1 MKNLFEY
8 LRFRFI
14 NLLTVLFYAFLII
27 FGVYAYMF
35 FQNKENNMNNRVL
48 MSNYPIYFENIGETF
63 QLEPLQKDMTV
74 TYESTDP
81 SIATVDST
89 GKIVAVNYGSVT
101 IIAKGN
107 NMRQT
112 VKVIV
117 SKDPTSDK
125 VDIKIPLPIK

>member
-1 MKNLFEY
+1 MKLLFEY

-14 NLLTVLFYAFLII
+14 NLLTFLFYAFLII
-27 FGVYAYMF
+27 FGIYAYMF

-48 MSNYPIYFENIGETF
+48 MSNYPIYLEDIGSTF

-107 NMRQT
+107 NMRQP

-117 SKDPTSDK
+117 AKDPTNDK
-125 VDIKIPLPIK
+125 IDIKIPLPIK